1 MTEIARKPIFGKP
14 VDGKPANDDYRCE
27 LCGAWIE
34 YRDLSKALAHEGP
47 LPHRSKDGS
56 DKTAAGRDLSC
67 CPEMTGLRI
76 TSPRVALTGGN
87 NEREG
92 GTFPA

>member
-1 MTEIARKPIFGKP
+1 MTEITRKPIFGKP

-34 YRDLSKALAHEGP
+34 YRDLGNALAHEG
-47 LPHRSKDGS
+47 RTAAKIGS

-76 TSPRVALTGGN
+76 TGPRVALTGAN